1 MTEVLKQNELTI
13 CTVSYGHKSLIG
25 ANIDFVKKMNPGVSV
40 SWVIVENT
48 PDGKKEGFAIGENG
62 NIRVIKGVPNNFNGI
77 GSASYHHASG
87 LNMAIKEV
95 KTAYVLVLDPDFYI
109 VKNNWVQD
117 VMEHMKKKNLA
128 FFGAPYNPKRYMKYR
143 EFPCIHCVF
152 IDLTK
157 VEKEKLDF
165 SPQYDQEVLLRNKEM
180 AQVKKAEQKNKILY
194 DLFSNFKKQARIII
208 KRGAII
214 GSSRDTGYRFYQD
227 YSRNPILAS
236 ECVIPVFKMRL
247 SKMKPA
253 YLNSRVNLF
262 FEKFLPENLSYIPK
276 KSDYYTSRGF
286 GDLGYTDLFSR
297 GWDEFVW
304 RGAPFG
310 FHLQGAKSDGT
321 TTDHSGEIP
330 ELRSLLT
337 SFVEKVEKHKT
348 VFISMFEGVESKNIL
363 RTGVVGKL
371 LQKHPDTR
379 VVLFMKSKE
388 RAEYY
393 AKEFSDPRIIYEVAS
408 FSTKSW
414 LEKFFSSRKFLFLQT
429 ETTDLRAKMIAQ
441 DRGFA
446 YYYYSLFIHR
456 VMAHNPLVQIFRFL
470 DLLLVK
476 DGSFD
481 VYFKKYNPNLV
492 FLANLFEDTE
502 VNFLRATKKF
512 GVTSVGMINSWDRVT
527 ARCVLRILP
536 DELIV
541 FNENVKA
548 EVIDTNFM
556 KPDAISALGVPQYDH
571 YFSPITTPEEEFRK
585 RFNLKKEDKLILYS
599 PIGGQFSNSDWG
611 MIDLL
616 YAINDAKK
624 FGDNVKIL
632 VSFPPNDFIR
642 EEELQK
648 RPNLLYQYIG
658 KRFSEVR
665 STDWEIT
672 GKELSELKDT
682 LYYSSLV
689 ICYSSSISIDAAIF
703 DTPVINI
710 NFEIKESERLLKSPT
725 VFYGMTHYS
734 KALKTGGI
742 RLVNSQNELIE
753 WTKKY
758 LENPLLD
765 HEGRMRLVAQQCGF
779 TDGQSAE
786 RIAEKLSKNLYIS
799 SI

>member
-1 MTEVLKQNELTI
+1 MTEVLKQKELTI
-13 CTVSYGHKSLIG
+13 CTVSYGHKSLIE
-25 ANIDFVKKMNPGVSV
+25 ANIDFVKKMNSGISV

-48 PDGKKEGFAIGENG
+48 PDGKEGGLAIGENG
-62 NIRVIKGVPNNFNGI
+62 NIRVIKGIPNNFRI
-77 GSASYHHASG
+77 VGSASYHHASG

-109 VKNNWVQD
+109 VKNNWAQE

-143 EFPCIHCVF
+143 GFPCIHCIF

-165 SPQYDQEVLLRNKEM
+165 SPQYNQEVLLKNKEM

-194 DLFSNFKKQARIII
+194 DLLSNFKKQVRIII
-208 KRGAII
+208 KRGAIV

-227 YSRNPILAS
+227 YSGNPALTS
-236 ECVIPVFKMRL
+236 ECVIPVFKLGL
-247 SKMKPA
+247 SKVKPA

-276 KSDYYTSRGF
+276 KSSYYTTRGF
-286 GDLGYTDLFSR
+286 GDLRYTDLFSR

-321 TTDHSGEIP
+321 TTDHSEEIP
-330 ELRSLLT
+330 ELRKLLT
-337 SFVEKVEKHKT
+337 FFVEKGEKNRT

-363 RTGVVGKL
+363 RTDVVDKL
-371 LQKHPDTR
+371 LQKNPEVR

-393 AKEFSDPRIIYEVAS
+393 AKEFFDPRIIYEVAN
-408 FSTKSW
+408 FSSKSW

-456 VMAHNPLVQIFRFL
+456 VMAHALFVQIFRFL
-470 DLLLVK
+470 DLLLVR
-476 DGSFD
+476 DDSFD
-481 VYFKKYNPNLV
+481 ECFSKYNPDLV

-541 FNENVKA
+541 FNENVKS
-548 EVIDTNFM
+548 EVINTNYV
-556 KPDAISALGVPQYDH
+556 KQEAIFALGVPQYDH
-571 YFSPITTPEEEFRK
+571 YFSPVTTSNEEFRK
-585 RFNLKKEDKLILYS
+585 RFDLKKEDKLILYS
-599 PIGGQFSNSDWG
+599 PIGGQFSNSDWE

-642 EEELQK
+642 EEELKK
-648 RPNLLYQYIG
+648 RPNLIYQYIG
-658 KRFSEVR
+658 KRFSETR

-672 GKELSELKDT
+672 SKELSELKDT

-710 NFEIKESERLLKSPT
+710 NFEIKESKKLLKSPT

-742 RLVNSQNELIE
+742 RLASSEEELIE
-753 WTKKY
+753 WTKRY

-765 HEGRMRLVAQQCGF
+765 RKGRVKLVAQQCGF

-786 RIAEKLSKNLYIS
+786 RIAEKLSKKL
-799 SI
+799 